1 MTQEESDSMPRSGD
15 TASELFEAARSSDPG
30 AVDALLRRHLPGLRA
45 FVRLRV
51 TPALRVKESCSD
63 LVQSV
68 CRELLQN
75 IDHFEYQGEAPFKG
89 WLFTAALN
97 KIREHER
104 YFSRGKR
111 DLNREVRLSDAEAQ
125 SLAECYTS
133 CMSPSG
139 EAMVHEKVALIES
152 AFDRLPDDYREVL
165 TLKRCVGL
173 NHAEIARHLGRSEGA
188 VRTLLSR
195 ALTRLSGILVAM
207 EQGN

>member
-1 MTQEESDSMPRSGD
+1 MTISSESDFD
-15 TASELFEAARSSDPG
+15 LLEAARSSAPG
-30 AVDALLRRHLPGLRA
+30 AVDALLERHLPGLRA

-68 CRELLQN
+68 CKDLLQN
-75 IDHFEYQGEAPFKG
+75 LDNFDYQGEAPFKG

-104 YFSRGKR
+104 YFAREKR
-111 DLNREVRLSDAEAQ
+111 DRNREVRLSDAEAR
-125 SLAECYTS
+125 SLADCYAS
-133 CMSPSG
+133 CLSPSR
-139 EAMVHEKVALIES
+139 EAMVHERVALIEA

-165 TLKRCVGL
+165 TLKRCAGL
-173 NHAEIARHLGRSEGA
+173 NHVEIARHMGRSEGA

-195 ALTRLSGILVAM
+195 ALTRLSGILVDM
-207 EQGN
+207 EV